1 MICEYCGDP
10 IQDHEEKVL
19 AHFLPKEGAQ
29 PCGNA
34 WHQECRTNFLAAR
47 RSFRWSRRALCRLA
61 AGRSPEPEPS
71 ELELAYRRGDEMET
85 VRRMGRDLIGRI
97 QRDFD
102 ALVRESAKVMAER
115 DSALRRCK
123 ELEEMAR
130 RRSPNPPEGAEVHN
144 V

>member
-1 MICEYCGDP
+1 MNCDFCSEP
-10 IQDHEEKVL
+10 IQAHEEKVL
-19 AHFLPKEGAQ
+19 DQGKDWHKECHLDFQAAQ
-29 PCGNA
+29 EVMDRGIDP
-34 WHQECRTNFLAAR
+34 
-47 RSFRWSRRALCRLA
+47 
-61 AGRSPEPEPS
+61 PEPS

-97 QRDFD
+97 QRDFE
-102 ALVRESAKVMAER
+102 ALVRESSKVMAER